1 MRVVIDT
8 NVIISALLLDNS
20 VPARAFRKAL
30 KDGLF
35 LISAAIIQEL
45 DEVLGRDKFDPYVTR
60 DERER
65 FLVALLRETT
75 LIDIHEIVQVCR
87 DHRDDKFLE
96 LAINGN
102 ADVIVSGDKDL
113 LELSP
118 FRGIPIVKPEEFLRF
133 A

>member
-1 MRVVIDT
+1 MTRT
-8 NVIISALLLDNS
+8 WLLAHLLLDNS

-30 KDGLF
+30 KDGLV

-75 LIDIHEIVQVCR
+75 LIVIHEIVQVCR
-87 DHRDDKFLE
+87 DPRDDKFLE

-118 FRGIPIVKPEEFLRF
+118 YREIPIVKPEEFLRF